1 MQVFDRDEAYRLMGD
16 LLKGIHGGVMEDLSK
31 FGVTHDIFE
40 EIEDEL
46 KRSGE
51 DVEKL
56 TLPPPNLAF
65 VPDKTGRIPFD
76 IFETDANSK
85 SRRVACQ
92 LWSGDERAELTLVA
106 DLTIEQGEMSLVFRL
121 LETQ

>member
-16 LLKGIHGGVMEDLSK
+16 LLKGIRGGVMGDLAK

-40 EIEDEL
+40 EIEEEL
-46 KRSGE
+46 QRSRE

-56 TLPPPNLAF
+56 TLPPPDLAF
-65 VPDKTGRIPFD
+65 VPDGTGRIPFD
-76 IFETDANSK
+76 IFEMDANPS

-92 LWSGDERAELTLVA
+92 LWSDGERAELTLVA
-106 DLTIEQGEMSLVFRL
+106 DLSIEQGEMSLAFRL

>member
-1 MQVFDRDEAYRLMGD
+1 MQAFDRDEAYRLMDD
-16 LLKGIHGGVMEDLSK
+16 LLKGVRGRVMEDLAK

-40 EIEDEL
+40 EIEEEL
-46 KRSGE
+46 QRSGE

-56 TLPPPNLAF
+56 TLPPLNLAF

-76 IFETDANSK
+76 IFKTDVNSK

-92 LWSGDERAELTLVA
+92 LWSGGEKAELTLVA
-106 DLTIEQGEMSLVFRL
+106 DLSIEQGEMSLAFRL